1 MDLYLPQ
8 QGQPPAPFNLLHM
21 IFATDSKTINKE
33 LCMDI
38 KVQLF
43 QNQNIKFPNDE

>member
-8 QGQPPAPFNLLHM
+8 QGRTFFNLLHM
-21 IFATDSKTINKE
+21 TFATDSKTINKE